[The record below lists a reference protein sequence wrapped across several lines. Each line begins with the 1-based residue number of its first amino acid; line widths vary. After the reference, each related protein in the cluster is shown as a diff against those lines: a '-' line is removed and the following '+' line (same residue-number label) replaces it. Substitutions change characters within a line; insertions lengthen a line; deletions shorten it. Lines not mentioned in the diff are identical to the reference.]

1 MDLFNAE
8 VVLKGMVKLLNALN
22 TELSKE
28 AKDALIIEINKRRNK
43 DLVDLIIIL
52 NDNNNYKSN
61 QDEFNICSS
70 IEKIKN
76 LGHLLANSNSDIL
89 LQEKGSYNQ
98 IVEDKIIDEID
109 LELYFQKE
117 VLKKQK
123 ILK

>member
-1 MDLFNAE
+1 M
-8 VVLKGMVKLLNALN
+8 
-22 TELSKE
+22 
-28 AKDALIIEINKRRNK
+28 
-43 DLVDLIIIL
+43 DLIIIL
-52 NDNNNYKSN
+52 NDNNNYKSS
-61 QDEFNICSS
+61 QDKFNVCSS
-70 IEKIKN
+70 IEKIRN
-76 LGHLLANSNSDIL
+76 LGYLLVNSNSSIL